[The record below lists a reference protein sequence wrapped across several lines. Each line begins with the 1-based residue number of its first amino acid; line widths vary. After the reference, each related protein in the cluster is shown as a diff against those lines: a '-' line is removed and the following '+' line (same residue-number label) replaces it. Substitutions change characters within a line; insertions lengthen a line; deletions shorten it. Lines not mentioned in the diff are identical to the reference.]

1 MTRRLRL
8 GQVGGGEGAFIG
20 EVHRIASRLDNRFEL
35 VAGAFSATP
44 RKTRVSAEALGVSAD
59 RAYDDFRVMA
69 EREAVRADGI
79 EAVSIVTPNH
89 MHYPVAREF
98 LRHGIHVICDKPLT
112 SDLEDARRLAAIAE
126 TAGDEAGTRF
136 FVTYN
141 YSAYP
146 LIRQAREMVAKG
158 DLGQIRVIQ
167 VEYAQGWLA
176 RPVEHE
182 GLKQAEWR
190 TDPKRSGDG
199 GAIGDIGTHAF
210 HLAGYVTGLEAEA
223 LAADLHRFG
232 PGRALDDNAHV
243 LLRYS
248 GGARGALWCSQV
260 AVGTGNGLRLRV
272 FGDRGGLAWAQ
283 ESPDEMFFAPLD
295 GAEQRITRSG
305 AGFAP
310 SPIVSARLPAGHPEG
325 YLEGFGALYAEI
337 ADVLS
342 GPDANRSDHLP
353 GIADGLR
360 GMEFINAAIES
371 ERAGGAWIGF

>member
-1 MTRRLRL
+1 MSKRDHQR
-8 GQVGGGEGAFIG
+8 Q
-20 EVHRIASRLDNRFEL
+20 RFEL
-35 VAGAFSATP
+35 VAGAFFATP
-44 RKTRVSAEALGVSAD
+44 RKARASVEALGVSAD

-69 EREAVRADGI
+69 EREALRADGI
-79 EAVSIVTPNH
+79 DAVSIVTPNN

-112 SDLEDARRLAAIAE
+112 SDLGDARRLAAIAE
-126 TAGDEAGTRF
+126 TAGDETGIRF

-146 LIRQAREMVAKG
+146 LVRQAREMVAEG
-158 DLGQIRVIQ
+158 ALGQIRVIQ

-176 RPVEHE
+176 HPVEHE

-190 TDPKRSGDG
+190 TDPKRSGNG

-223 LAADLHRFG
+223 LTADLHRFG
-232 PGRALDDNAHV
+232 PGRTLDDNAHV
-243 LLRYS
+243 LLRYQ

-260 AVGTGNGLRLRV
+260 AVGTENGLRLRV
-272 FGDRGGLAWAQ
+272 FGDRGGLVWAQ
-283 ESPDEMFFAPLD
+283 ESPNEMFFAPID
-295 GAEQRITRSG
+295 AAEQRITRNG
-305 AGFAP
+305 AGFAA
-310 SPIVSARLPAGHPEG
+310 SPIASARLPPGHPEG

-342 GPDANRSDHLP
+342 DPDVNRADHLP

-371 ERAGGAWIGF
+371 GRAGGAWVGF

>member
-20 EVHRIASRLDNRFEL
+20 EVHRIASRIDNRFEL

-44 RKTRVSAEALGVSAD
+44 RKARASAEALGVSAD
-59 RAYDDFRVMA
+59 RAYDDFRMMA
-69 EREAVRADGI
+69 EREAARPEGI
-79 EAVSIVTPNH
+79 DAVSIVTPNH

-112 SDLEDARRLAAIAE
+112 SDLEDARRLAAIAG
-126 TAGDEAGTRF
+126 TAEGEAGTRF

-158 DLGQIRVIQ
+158 DLGEIRVIQ

-176 RPVEHE
+176 SPVERE

-210 HLAGYVTGLEAEA
+210 HLAGFVTGLKAEA

-248 GGARGALWCSQV
+248 GGARGVLWCSQV
-260 AVGTGNGLRLRV
+260 AVGAENGLRLRV
-272 FGDRGGLAWAQ
+272 FGDRGGLSGRRRVRTRCSSLRLAALNNALPGTAPDLPRAQ
-283 ESPDEMFFAPLD
+283 SCPRVCRQDIPKATWRASERSMPESRMSFRVRMP
-295 GAEQRITRSG
+295 GRRIT
-305 AGFAP
+305 F
-310 SPIVSARLPAGHPEG
+310 PA
-325 YLEGFGALYAEI
+325 
-337 ADVLS
+337 
-342 GPDANRSDHLP
+342 
-353 GIADGLR
+353 
-360 GMEFINAAIES
+360 
-371 ERAGGAWIGF
+371 